1 MRISIIVP
9 CYNEQ
14 AVLKLFYVEIVK
26 VLEKITIM
34 NCYLLM
40 MALRIVHYQLLKPFV
55 LIIHILNILLFQEI
69 LEKKLRCMR
78 GFVMWMR
85 TM

>member
-14 AVLKLFYVEIVK
+14 A
-26 VLEKITIM
+26 
-34 NCYLLM
+34 
-40 MALRIVHYQLLKPFV
+40 LKPFV

>member
-26 VLEKITIM
+26 VLEKIT
-34 NCYLLM
+34 NNYELL
-40 MALRIVHYQLLKPFV
+40 FV
-55 LIIHILNILLFQEI
+55 DDGSQDSTLSIIKTLCINNSHIILLFQEI

>member
-26 VLEKITIM
+26 VLAINEQI
-34 NCYLLM
+34 
-40 MALRIVHYQLLKPFV
+40 
-55 LIIHILNILLFQEI
+55 
-69 LEKKLRCMR
+69 
-78 GFVMWMR
+78 
-85 TM
+85 